1 MQMKNKDFAIFILTH
16 GRPEKVKTIK
26 TLQKVGYAG
35 KIYIIIDNEDQTAD
49 QYYDKFKD
57 QVIMFDKK
65 EIAKTFDQADNF
77 DDRRAIIYA
86 RNACFEIAKDLGIT
100 YFMQLD
106 DDYVQFEYR
115 FDHENKYS
123 KKSIKNFD
131 QILDH
136 MLEFYKNTNCKSIAM
151 LQAGDMIGGK
161 DGGYSKSIR
170 TFRKAMNTFICSTN
184 RPFQFIGRINEDVN
198 TYTNYQSKGNLFISF
213 NNITMT
219 QIVTQGNTG
228 GMTELYLDSGTY
240 VKSFYTVMISPSS
253 CKIKTM
259 NTRNPRLHHNIT
271 WNNAVPKIISQDH
284 RK

>member
-1 MQMKNKDFAIFILTH
+1 MNKDFAIFILTH
-16 GRPEKVKTIK
+16 GRPDKVKTIK
-26 TLQKVGYAG
+26 TLKKVGYTG

-65 EIAKTFDQADNF
+65 AIAKTFDQADNF

-86 RNACFEIAKDLGIT
+86 RNACFQIAKDLGIT

-115 FDHENKYS
+115 FDHENRYS

-131 QILDH
+131 HILDH
-136 MLEFYKNTNCKSIAM
+136 MLEFYKNTPFKSIAM
-151 LQAGDMIGGK
+151 MQAGDMIGGK
-161 DGGYSKSIR
+161 DGGYAKSIR
-170 TFRKAMNTFICSTN
+170 TFRKAMNTFICSVN

-198 TYTNYQSKGNLFISF
+198 TYTSYQSKGNAFLSF

-240 VKSFYTVMISPSS
+240 VKSFYTVMMSPSS
-253 CKIKTM
+253 CHIRTM

-271 WNNAVPKIISQDH
+271 WKNAVPKIIAEKN
-284 RK
+284 RKK